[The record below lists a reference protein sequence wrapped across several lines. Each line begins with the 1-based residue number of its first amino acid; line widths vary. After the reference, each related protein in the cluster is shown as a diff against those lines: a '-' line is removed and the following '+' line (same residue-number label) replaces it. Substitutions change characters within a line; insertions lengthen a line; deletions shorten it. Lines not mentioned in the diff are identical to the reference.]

1 MSCATPLSVAPRP
14 SSAPTSP
21 FDWAG
26 LSSLRLR
33 ARAIADGVYAGAH
46 ASTRKGSGV
55 EFGGHR
61 PYAPGDDLRLL
72 DRRATLRHDRP
83 IVRELQTET
92 DRTLRLLVDASAS
105 MAYGGRRAPV
115 TKFAYAAAL
124 AGALARVALASGD
137 PVSLEVLGGEGA
149 RSLPASG
156 GREAFERLVAALA
169 SVRPGGDLSGDLGA
183 LERSVAALAR
193 SARRGSVLVLV
204 SDLVDTHPETAV
216 RFCALGSGGKS
227 LVALRVLDPD
237 ERLLPFEGPLRLQ
250 ALEGDYEVETEA
262 AAVRAAYRAALDEAD
277 AAWQRRLEARGGALV
292 KATTADDPVAVVRG
306 LLRAVARGAR

>member
-1 MSCATPLSVAPRP
+1 MNVASRS
-14 SSAPTSP
+14 SSASSTPNP
-21 FDWAG
+21 AFDWAG
-26 LSSLRLR
+26 LASLRLR

-46 ASTRKGSGV
+46 ASTRKGAGV

-83 IVRELQTET
+83 IVRELQTDT

-115 TKFAYAAAL
+115 TKFAYASAL

-149 RSLPASG
+149 RSLPASA

-169 SVRPGGDLSGDLGA
+169 SVRPGGDLSDDLVA
-183 LERSVAALAR
+183 LERSMAALAR
-193 SARRGSVLVLV
+193 SARRGSVLVLL
-204 SDLVDTHPETAV
+204 SDLVDTHPETPA
-216 RFCALGSGGKS
+216 RFCALASGGKS

-250 ALEGDYEVETEA
+250 AIEGDYEVETEA
-262 AAVRAAYRAALDEAD
+262 AAVRVAYRAALEETD
-277 AAWQRRLEARGGALV
+277 AAWAKRLEARGGALV
-292 KATTADDPVAVVRG
+292 KATTADGPVGVVRAT
-306 LLRAVARGAR
+306 LRAVARGAR

>member
-1 MSCATPLSVAPRP
+1 MAKPTPPAPK
-14 SSAPTSP
+14 SA

-26 LSSLRLR
+26 LASLRLR

-46 ASTRKGSGV
+46 ASTRKGAGV

-61 PYAPGDDLRLL
+61 PYVPGDDLRLL

-115 TKFAYAAAL
+115 TKFAYASAL

-137 PVSLEVLGGEGA
+137 PVSLEVLGGAGA
-149 RSLPASG
+149 RSLPASS
-156 GREAFERLVAALA
+156 GREAFERLCAALE
-169 SVRPGGDLSGDLGA
+169 SVAPGGDLSDDLGA
-183 LERSVAALAR
+183 LERSIAALAR
-193 SARRGSVLVLV
+193 SARRGSVLVLI
-204 SDLVDTHPETAV
+204 SDLVDTHPEAPA
-216 RFCALGSGGKS
+216 RFCALGSGGKA

-237 ERLLPFEGPLRLQ
+237 ERLLPFEGPLRLR
-250 ALEGDYEVETEA
+250 ALEGAYEVETEA
-262 AAVRAAYRAALDEAD
+262 AAVRAAYREALEATD
-277 AAWQRRLEARGGALV
+277 AAWAKRLEARGGALV
-292 KATTADDPVAVVRG
+292 RATTSDAPVGVVRD

>member
-1 MSCATPLSVAPRP
+1 VALPT
-14 SSAPTSP
+14 SSAPKSP

-46 ASTRKGSGV
+46 ASTRKGAGV

-83 IVRELQTET
+83 IVRELQTDT

-124 AGALARVALASGD
+124 AGAMARVALASGD

-149 RSLPASG
+149 RSLPASS
-156 GREAFERLVAALA
+156 GREAFERLVSALE
-169 SVRPGGDLSGDLGA
+169 SVKPKGDLSDDLLA
-183 LERSVAALAR
+183 LERSMAALAR
-193 SARRGSVLVLV
+193 SARRGSVLVLI
-204 SDLVDTHPETAV
+204 SDLVDTHPETPA
-216 RFCALGSGGKS
+216 RFCALASGGKS

-250 ALEGDYEVETEA
+250 AIEGDYEVETEA
-262 AAVRAAYRAALDEAD
+262 AAVRAAYRAALDETD
-277 AAWQRRLEARGGALV
+277 AAWAKRLEGRGGALV
-292 KATTADDPVAVVRG
+292 KATTADGPVAVVRET
-306 LLRAVARGAR
+306 LRAVAKGAR

>member
-1 MSCATPLSVAPRP
+1 MAPRTT
-14 SSAPTSP
+14 SAPKAPAPKSP
-21 FDWAG
+21 FNWAG
-26 LSSLRLR
+26 LASLRLR

-46 ASTRKGSGV
+46 ASTRKGAGV

-115 TKFAYAAAL
+115 TKFAFAAAL
-124 AGALARVALASGD
+124 SGALARVALASGD
-137 PVSLEVLGGEGA
+137 PVSLEVLGGKGA

-156 GREAFERLVAALA
+156 GRESFERLLAALA
-169 SVRPGGDLSGDLGA
+169 SVEPGGDLSDDLSA
-183 LERSVAALAR
+183 LERSMAALAR

-204 SDLVDTHPETAV
+204 SDLVDTHPETPA
-216 RFCALGSGGKS
+216 RFAALGSGGKS
-227 LVALRVLDPD
+227 LIALRVLDPD

-250 ALEGDYEVETEA
+250 ALEGAYEIETEA
-262 AAVRAAYRAALDEAD
+262 GAVRAGYRAALEESD
-277 AAWQRRLEARGGALV
+277 AAWAKRLEARGGALV
-292 KATTADDPVAVVRG
+292 KATTADDPVGVVRE

>member
-1 MSCATPLSVAPRP
+1 MARPTTTTTSAAKAPLDA
-14 SSAPTSP
+14 

-26 LSSLRLR
+26 LGSLRLR

-46 ASTRKGSGV
+46 ASTRKGAGV

-137 PVSLEVLGGEGA
+137 PVSLEVLGGRGA
-149 RSLPASG
+149 RSLPAAG
-156 GREAFERLVAALA
+156 GREAFARLVDALA
-169 SVRPGGDLSGDLGA
+169 SVTPAGDLSGDLAA

-204 SDLVDTHPETAV
+204 SDLVDTHPETPA
-216 RFCALGSGGKS
+216 RFAALGSGGKS

-237 ERLLPFEGPLRLQ
+237 ERHLPFEGPLRLR

-262 AAVRAAYRAALDEAD
+262 AAVRAAYRAALDETD
-277 AAWQRRLEARGGALV
+277 RAWARRLEARGGALV
-292 KATTADDPVAVVRG
+292 TCTTADGPVGVVRA
-306 LLRAVARGAR
+306 LVRAVARGAR